1 MESQLTRIKGLS
13 PSLGVPGGEI
23 TIHCENFRPG
33 LPRESRVLVGQAE
46 AGLVTASEDRIVVR
60 LPDSPHALG
69 VSLEVDGTSSAV
81 CPFALATRLAT
92 ELHPVA
98 NPVITPGGDIIT
110 TISGNR
116 GQQIPQPL
124 VKISSSG
131 EKTPFPC
138 ELMNPTGLCMGKDGQ
153 LYISSRNDGSVLRY
167 TDFDQLEVV
176 AEDLGI
182 ACGIAFDSGGNL
194 YVGDRSGKIYRLN
207 SSWSREEYAVLEP
220 SVSAYH
226 LAFDAKD
233 RLYVTG
239 PTLSMRD
246 PLYRIKAHG
255 EVEEVLHGLARPQGM
270 AFLPDG
276 DLLIAAAYEG
286 KKGIFRFSPETGQ
299 LVHFIAAPVL
309 VGLAISQD
317 AIILAD
323 SGSIYRLQ
331 PSWAVRQVV

>member
-1 MESQLTRIKGLS
+1 M
-13 PSLGVPGGEI
+13 
-23 TIHCENFRPG
+23 TIHCEGFRPG
-33 LPRESRVLVGQAE
+33 LPQESRVLVGQAE
-46 AGLVTASEDRIVVR
+46 AGIVTASEDRVVLR

-69 VSLEVDGTSSAV
+69 VCFEVDGRSSPV
-81 CPFALATRLAT
+81 FPFALATRLAT

-98 NPVITPGGDIIT
+98 NPVITRDGNIIT

-124 VKISSSG
+124 VKVSPSG

-138 ELMNPTGLCMGKDGQ
+138 ELMNPTGLAFGKDGQ
-153 LYISSRNDGSVLRY
+153 LYITSRNDGSVLRY
-167 TDFDQLEVV
+167 TDFDQLEVI

-182 ACGIAFDSGGNL
+182 ACGIAFDSKGDF
-194 YVGDRSGKIYRLN
+194 YVGDRGGKIYRLDL
-207 SSWSREEYAVLEP
+207 SGRREEYAALEP

-226 LAFDAKD
+226 LAIDAND

-246 PLYRIKAHG
+246 PLYLVTGRGK
-255 EVEEVLHGLARPQGM
+255 VERVLHGLARPQGM

-276 DLLIAAAYEG
+276 DLLIAAAYGG
-286 KKGIFRFSPETGQ
+286 KKGVFRFSPETRRMTYY
-299 LVHFIAAPVL
+299 IAAPTL
-309 VGLAISQD
+309 VGVAVSQD

-323 SGSIYRLQ
+323 SSSIYRVR
-331 PSWAVRQVV
+331 PSWAVDPVV